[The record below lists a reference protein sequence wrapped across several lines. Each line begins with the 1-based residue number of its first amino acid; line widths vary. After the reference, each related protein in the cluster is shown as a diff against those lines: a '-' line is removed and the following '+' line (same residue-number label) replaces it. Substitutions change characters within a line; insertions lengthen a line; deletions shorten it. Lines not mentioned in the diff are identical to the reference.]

1 MSTPLPAAVRRRT
14 GAAAVPAPLGG
25 PPPSLS
31 GDAPDAVLAKL
42 ELTVRRRL
50 DGLLQGNHL
59 GLVPG
64 PGSEAGESR
73 LYHPGDDV
81 RRMDWPVTART
92 TVPHVRE
99 TIADRELETWIVVDL
114 SPSLDFGTAAC
125 EKRDL
130 AVAGAAAVSYLT
142 QHGGNR
148 VGAIITTGDGLH
160 RHPALPG
167 RAHARGLVRAIART
181 PRGEQGRRGDLGE
194 TLTALRNP
202 PRRRG
207 LAVVISDFLG
217 EPTWERPMRAL
228 ATRHELLAIEV
239 IDPRELEL
247 PSVGLVMMVDPEDG
261 RTVEVPTGRRDV
273 RRRYAEAAAEQR
285 REIAAAIRRTG
296 AAQLTLRTDRDWLV
310 DILRFVIA
318 RRRGASGGA
327 LR

>member
-1 MSTPLPAAVRRRT
+1 MTKPLS
-14 GAAAVPAPLGG
+14 G
-25 PPPSLS
+25 PPPSLANES
-31 GDAPDAVLAKL
+31 VDVVLSKL

-73 LYHPGDDV
+73 VYHPGDDV

-92 TVPHVRE
+92 TVPHVRQ
-99 TIADRELETWIVVDL
+99 TIADRELESWVVVDL
-114 SPSLDFGTAAC
+114 SPSLDFGTANC

-130 AVAGAAAVSYLT
+130 AVAAMAAIVYLT

-148 VGAIITTGDGLH
+148 IGALITTGQEVIRL
-160 RHPALPG
+160 PAQAG
-167 RAHARGLVRAIART
+167 RAHARAVIRRVAET
-181 PRGEQGRRGDLGE
+181 PRSTQGRRGDLAA
-194 TLTALRNP
+194 ALEMLRRP

-217 EPTWERPMRAL
+217 ELSWEAPLRGLAGRHEAL
-228 ATRHELLAIEV
+228 AIQV
-239 IDPRELEL
+239 VDPRELEL
-247 PSVGLVMMVDPEDG
+247 PNVGMLTVVDPESG
-261 RTVEVPTGRRDV
+261 QHVEVQTAKKSLREN
-273 RRRYAEAAAEQR
+273 YAAAARQQR
-285 REIAAAIRRTG
+285 IEIDAALRRANT
-296 AAQLTLRTDRDWLV
+296 ASLRLSTDRDWLI
-310 DILRFVIA
+310 DIVRFVAA